1 MGKQWMEQQNQQKL
15 QLQTAKC
22 GATTLGA
29 TKLDRELEMETHK
42 LAVVWQTNPQSK
54 CIHSLAI
61 TIKLLLA
68 VHRPLDFLPAPL
80 FAHLWMPFNLFALL
94 LLLPTTATS
103 HQQPAT
109 CNSNSNSYGNHK
121 QLRAVDFNIS
131 VFGLLQSPL
140 RSNSLK

>member
-1 MGKQWMEQQNQQKL
+1 MEQQNQQKL

-94 LLLPTTATS
+94 LLLPTTA
-103 HQQPAT
+103 PAT
-109 CNSNSNSYGNHK
+109 SNQQHATATAMETTSNSVLLTLIFRS
-121 QLRAVDFNIS
+121 S
-131 VFGLLQSPL
+131 VYYNPP
-140 RSNSLK
+140 